1 MTSRCHNRR
10 VQTTGILAPA
20 TLSSVRRIQ
29 QITIAWMVVEA
40 TVSLGAAW
48 QARSPAL
55 AAFGGD
61 SAIELLSATIVLWR
75 FRRAPS
81 ENSERIAGRL
91 TGALLLVLAGFVAV
105 VSLRALLGY
114 AEPRPSYLG
123 IAVLAGA
130 CVIMPWLAKE
140 KRRLSAVTGSAAM
153 RADAAE
159 SALCAYLSL
168 IALAGL
174 AVHALWQIGGADPLA
189 AIAILPFILYEAREA
204 MRGRAC
210 ACGCSDQTPLS
221 AHA

>member
-1 MTSRCHNRR
+1 MASRCHNRR

-48 QARSPAL
+48 QACSPAL

-105 VSLRALLGY
+105 VSLRA
-114 AEPRPSYLG
+114 
-123 IAVLAGA
+123 
-130 CVIMPWLAKE
+130 C
-140 KRRLSAVTGSAAM
+140 SAT
-153 RADAAE
+153 RN
-159 SALCAYLSL
+159 
-168 IALAGL
+168 
-174 AVHALWQIGGADPLA
+174 
-189 AIAILPFILYEAREA
+189 
-204 MRGRAC
+204 RGRVTWELPCWPGPASSC
-210 ACGCSDQTPLS
+210 HGWPRRSAGSPL
-221 AHA
+221 